1 MIQVLDEALT
11 ELLVA
16 TKWYD
21 LQRGGLGDEL
31 LEAIHG
37 ALTVIQ
43 ESPRAWPQMATS
55 RGARRYVCKG
65 FPYAI
70 FYTIHNEVIWVVAI
84 AHTSRHPNYWL
95 HRLNH

>member
-1 MIQVLDEALT
+1 MIRVLDEALA

-21 LQRGGLGDEL
+21 LQRDGLGDEL
-31 LEAIHG
+31 LEAIND
-37 ALTVIQ
+37 ALTLIQ
-43 ESPRAWPQMATS
+43 ESPNAWPVMPGS

-65 FPYAI
+65 FPYAV
-70 FYTIHNEVIWVVAI
+70 FYTIHSESIWVVAI
-84 AHTSRHPNYWL
+84 AHTSRHPGYWL